1 VGGGGTG
8 NACGCTTGCCRSDS
22 SCGVIVGN
30 SLGPCVKI
38 VTGTPDDNCP
48 VWVGGEIT
56 LGGCCLSNGMCG
68 LTIGGTSCFA
78 GSEVGLPPQACP

>member
-1 VGGGGTG
+1 
-8 NACGCTTGCCRSDS
+8 
-22 SCGVIVGN
+22 VIVGN

-78 GSEVGLPPQACP
+78 VDRMLTPEPYDAVRTG